1 MTQRRLSERLLTGLD
16 IALQWIAVALL
27 AVVVFAVTWQ
37 VLARYVTTS
46 SSAWTSELA
55 SLAFVWLAMLA
66 IPLGIRRGRHMV
78 LDIWE
83 YFPYRR
89 WLQRS
94 VTTVSAIVVILTFA
108 LLVLFGFEAAGPAF
122 NRTMAGLPIS
132 FGWIALAVPV
142 GSVFSAIFA
151 VEAWWRL
158 FTAEKDVDPL
168 DDPVLC
174 QPDDVVVIKGEL

>member
-1 MTQRRLSERLLTGLD
+1 MASHGIVERVLTWLD
-16 IALQWIAVALL
+16 RTLQWIGVVLL

-37 VLARYVTTS
+37 VLARYVVST

-66 IPLGIRRGRHMV
+66 IPIGIRRGRHMV

-83 YFPYRR
+83 YFPYRK
-89 WLQRS
+89 WLQRA
-94 VTTVSAIVVILTFA
+94 VTTVAAFIVIATFL

-132 FGWIALAVPV
+132 FGWIAIAVPV

-151 VEAWWRL
+151 VEAWWRV
-158 FTAEKDVDPL
+158 FNADEGVDPL
-168 DDPVLC
+168 DDPVLY
-174 QPDDVVVIKGEL
+174 QPDDVVVIKGEV